1 MTPAQARV
9 EALMS
14 SRRLRAD
21 TERNLH
27 RIFAATHGLL
37 SDRGS
42 AFSLDEVARH
52 AGVGVGT
59 VYRQFANKQELITT
73 MFERYLVDF
82 AGEAVDA
89 ARDPVP
95 WQGLIRLLEY
105 GGENVVT
112 NCGFGEM
119 LRAACGDSTLF
130 PYFRDEI
137 IPAVSQLLARA
148 HSNAAL
154 RPGIDVGDIFAIMTG
169 LESAVPVI
177 RPLDSL
183 GWRRHLTLVLD
194 GIRADTAARIPIA
207 DPSDK

>member
-1 MTPAQARV
+1 VTPAQATV

-42 AFSLDEVARH
+42 AF
-52 AGVGVGT
+52 
-59 VYRQFANKQELITT
+59 
-73 MFERYLVDF
+73 ERYLVDF

-95 WQGLIRLLEY
+95 WHGLIRLVEY

-119 LRAACGDSTLF
+119 LRAAYGDSTLF
-130 PYFRDEI
+130 PYFRDEM

-148 HSNAAL
+148 HSDAAL

-177 RPLDSL
+177 RPLDSM

-194 GIRADTAARIPIA
+194 GIRGDTAARIPL
-207 DPSDK
+207 DPLRNSSACG